1 MFERALPDWID
12 GFMDY
17 SDNSEPPQ
25 SFRLWSAI
33 SVLSATL
40 QRKCCIEWGS
50 ITFFP
55 NMYVVLVAPS
65 GKARKGTAMSFAS
78 EMLEDLPLSL
88 AAESITR
95 EALIRELVNATKC
108 FQITTEDIPKTHSSL
123 TVFAPELTV
132 FLGYNNHALMSDLT
146 DWYDCRTRWTYRTK
160 NMGTDEIHGV
170 YVTLFGATT
179 PELLRTTLPLDA
191 IGGGLTSRMIFVFE
205 PKKGKIVPDPFL
217 TNAELVLRQKLK
229 ADLERIHNLKGVF
242 KVTKSF
248 VERWTE
254 WYISQED
261 NPPFNDHRFSGY
273 IERRPNHVMKLSM
286 IVNVSRSDK
295 MVISKE
301 DLERAIAILEFTER
315 KMVQTFSGVG
325 RATNADIMTR
335 VMTELAM
342 RKEMT
347 MAKLQT
353 MFYFDADKKTLEGVI
368 ETLKSMKFITSKF
381 LNNEIILTY
390 LEEKHDDRA
399 MPEGVSANR
408 DGVPRAMLS
417 HEKSRLTKPSG
428 EPYLQCPNEVR
439 SSVEENSGE
448 AQPGLGDNTAI
459 PRQES

>member
-17 SDNSEPPQ
+17 SENSEPPQ

-33 SVLSATL
+33 SVISAAL

-65 GKARKGTAMSFAS
+65 GKARKGTAMAFAS

-95 EALIRELVNATKC
+95 EALIRELVGATRC
-108 FQITTEDIPKTHSSL
+108 FQISNDDIPKTHSSL

-160 NMGTDEIHGV
+160 NMGTDEIQGV

-205 PKKGKIVPDPFL
+205 PRKGKIVPDPFL

-229 ADLERIHNLKGVF
+229 ADIERIHNLKGVF
-242 KVTKSF
+242 KVTKGF

-254 WYISQED
+254 WYIAQED
-261 NPPFNDHRFSGY
+261 HPPFNDHRFSGY

-286 IVNVSRSDK
+286 IVNVSRSSK
-295 MVISKE
+295 MIITKE

-325 RATNADIMTR
+325 RASNADIMTR
-335 VMTELAM
+335 VMTELAI
-342 RKEMT
+342 RKELT
-347 MAKLQT
+347 MSKLQT
-353 MFYFDADKKTLEGVI
+353 MFYFDADKKTMEGVI
-368 ETLKSMKFITSKF
+368 DTLKAMKFVSTKF
-381 LNNEIILTY
+381 QNNEVVITY
-390 LEEKHDDRA
+390 LEE
-399 MPEGVSANR
+399 VSDGKESLKGISSNR
-408 DGVPRAMLS
+408 DGIPRAMLS
-417 HEKSRLTKPSG
+417 HERSSITKPTG
-428 EPYLQCPNEVR
+428 GAYVQCPSEVR
-439 SSVEENSGE
+439 QDLEENSGGS
-448 AQPGLGDNTAI
+448 QPGLDDDTSN
-459 PRQES
+459 P